1 VRVDLFLRMLFVI
14 ALISIALP
22 GILSS
27 QEVLVTG
34 FTKSSGETPEYFPV
48 EWHYPD
54 QTDVGEDTSDGDII
68 SEVPY
73 GEDSIT
79 VTALADWNPYPTEDS
94 AEPSNGAAEEV
105 LTRTTRSY
113 SDYDNLVG
121 WCKILNRRDLQGV
134 FPPCRRVFNR
144 PGQEKDGDG
153 GREQLRTL
161 CSLLKARGDLGVI
174 PACKDKVHRKYE
186 NLVRWCKILNR
197 RDLQGVFPPCRRV
210 FNRPGKE
217 KDGDGG
223 REQLRT
229 LCNLL
234 KARKDFGVIPE
245 CKEIFNRRH
254 GKHHEYETH
263 GEYHE
268 TYEEHHDDYKPYEKH
283 HEDYETHGKHHD
295 NHETH
300 ENYDY

>member
-1 VRVDLFLRMLFVI
+1 MLFVI
-14 ALISIALP
+14 ALMSIALP
-22 GILSS
+22 AGILPS

-34 FTKSSGETPEYFPV
+34 FTKSSGETPEYFSV
-48 EWHYPD
+48 EWHYPN
-54 QTDVGEDTSDGDII
+54 QTDVGEDTTDGDII
-68 SEVPY
+68 PEVPY
-73 GEDSIT
+73 ESIT
-79 VTALADWNPYPTEDS
+79 VTALVDWNPYPTEDS
-94 AEPSNGAAEEV
+94 TEPSDEAAEV

-134 FPPCRRVFNR
+134 FPPCRRVFNH
-144 PGQEKDGDG
+144 PGKEKDGDG

-161 CSLLKARGDLGVI
+161 CNLLKARGDSGVI
-174 PACKDKVHRKYE
+174 PVCKDKVHSKYE
-186 NLVRWCKILNR
+186 KLVRWCKILNR

-245 CKEIFNRRH
+245 CKEIFNHHH
-254 GKHHEYETH
+254 GKHQKYETH
-263 GEYHE
+263 GKYHDYHE
-268 TYEEHHDDYKPYEKH
+268 TYEEHHDNYEP
-283 HEDYETHGKHHD
+283 HGKHH
-295 NHETH
+295 NYHETH
-300 ENYDY
+300 DSYDY